1 MHFSQIPR
9 VPGDPILGLLDA
21 FRADANPAKLDLGVG
36 VYKDAHGQTPIPRAV
51 KLAEQRLVDSEKT
64 KSYIGGH
71 GDAQFGALL
80 MRLVLSPRAVALAED
95 RAGCTQAPGGTGAL
109 RLAGEFIA
117 RCLPGRTLWLSDPTW
132 PIHQTLFAAAGVPL
146 QHYPYV
152 GADNRLDRD
161 GLFAALERIP
171 AGDVVLLHACC
182 HNPSGFDLSHDDWL
196 RVLEIVRSRE
206 LLPLFD
212 FAYQGFGE
220 GLEEDA
226 WAVRLFAET
235 LPEVLITSSCSKN
248 FGLYRERT
256 GALIVIAAGHE
267 QLLDVRSQLA
277 ALARGLWSTP
287 PAHGAAVVTTIL
299 ADDAL
304 RQIWQDEVEGMRQR
318 IANLRK
324 GLVEALTPYGLAE
337 RFAHIAE
344 QRGMFSYTGLTAAQV
359 RRLRTEHSV
368 YLVESG
374 RASVAGLD
382 AERLDALARA
392 IASVSG

>member
-1 MHFSQIPR
+1 MHFGQITR

-95 RAGCTQAPGGTGAL
+95 RAGTAG